1 MGEDGETEQCRKK
14 RWDRK
19 VEIERNKH
27 GTATVMREVEPEV
40 PDQDAGENMKT
51 LLWLVGAGVG

>member
-1 MGEDGETEQCRKK
+1 M
-14 RWDRK
+14 
-19 VEIERNKH
+19 EIERNKH